1 MQPGFVFAILG
12 VTLTFTTTI
21 YYLRIPQDL
30 SAGLSNKSSEG
41 YWGKPNAE
49 FDWCEF
55 NYLSSFYVAEPVNSF
70 SMMSFFI
77 VVFRLQRHFRTVLRT
92 CPHAPRLLLEI
103 ALVAAGSFAF
113 HATLRYSMQLA
124 DELPMLALVLHTA
137 YVLLCRPTQLV
148 KKRTERPF
156 LFRALCLFVVAA
168 TSGLLL
174 TDRSQQLH
182 NFCRGCV
189 TYAFSAAFLY
199 IFVAQSAAAA
209 DLDKRFPSPAVGM
222 FGSIFSKG
230 FGCFIV
236 AIFGWIAE
244 NIGCS
249 HLQNLPLGLPFPHF
263 HGILWHLGCASGLHY
278 LLLIAI
284 VCDSDDQAKA
294 AKAVKTFYVGAR

>member
-113 HATLRYSMQLA
+113 HATLRYR
-124 DELPMLALVLHTA
+124 LVTPRLHHLQGLGIVIMRRGSRFVARCSLKPSACSWPTSCQCWRLFCTRRMCSCA
-137 YVLLCRPTQLV
+137 ARPSLSKNEPNGLFFFARCACLLWLQPQ
-148 KKRTERPF
+148 
-156 LFRALCLFVVAA
+156 
-168 TSGLLL
+168 
-174 TDRSQQLH
+174 
-182 NFCRGCV
+182 
-189 TYAFSAAFLY
+189 AFSSLTGRSSCTTFAG
-199 IFVAQSAAAA
+199 VA
-209 DLDKRFPSPAVGM
+209 
-222 FGSIFSKG
+222 
-230 FGCFIV
+230 
-236 AIFGWIAE
+236 
-244 NIGCS
+244 
-249 HLQNLPLGLPFPHF
+249 
-263 HGILWHLGCASGLHY
+263 
-278 LLLIAI
+278 
-284 VCDSDDQAKA
+284 
-294 AKAVKTFYVGAR
+294 